1 MTFLDVTLQP
11 RPKQK
16 EQVVVEKPRYNW
28 LFENNINYGKE
39 LIDLD
44 NPQEF
49 KYSQWRTNGS
59 LSNFRENIF
68 YANEMNTNYHLS
80 DKLHY
85 HFLFHS
91 VKKAK
96 RYGKKKTEE
105 DEKREKEA
113 KKELEKI
120 RLIQEYYKYN
130 ITKAKSAL
138 KVLTKEQFEI
148 IKKKLEKAE

>member
-1 MTFLDVTLQP
+1 MVFLDVTLQP
-11 RPKQK
+11 REEPK
-16 EQVVVEKPRYNW
+16 EEVANLKPRYNW
-28 LFENNINYGKE
+28 VYENNINFGKE

-44 NPQEF
+44 KPQEF
-49 KYSQWRTNGS
+49 KYNQWRTNSS

-68 YANEMNTNYHLS
+68 CSNEMNINYHLS

-85 HFLFHS
+85 HFLFHAI
-91 VKKAK
+91 KKSK
-96 RYGKKKTEE
+96 KYGKKKTEE

-138 KVLTKEQFEI
+138 KVLTQEQLEI